1 MGRVC
6 GGHVCMQSHT
16 SNEKNAV
23 ENKFGTTFS
32 WVFMD
37 FFKSQPKK
45 WNFDQ
50 NKINFTKILV
60 VLTKKKEKKM
70 FLPHY
75 KDESLQFLV
84 FSFIS

>member
-1 MGRVC
+1 
-6 GGHVCMQSHT
+6 MQSHT

-23 ENKFGTTFS
+23 ENKFGTTFF

-50 NKINFTKILV
+50 NFTKILV
-60 VLTKKKEKKM
+60 VLTKKKRKKNI
-70 FLPHY
+70 FT
-75 KDESLQFLV
+75 SL
-84 FSFIS
+84 